1 MTNPQ
6 LNLKADSRQQ
16 IGKAVKTLRTQGKI
30 PAVLYGHEIKPIN
43 LILNYSEFEKI
54 FRQAGESTLVDLLID
69 QKNPVKVLI
78 QDFQTDPVSS
88 RFIHVDFHQVR
99 MDEKLHAKI
108 SLKFI
113 GESPAVK
120 ENGGI
125 LVTNFNF
132 LEVECLPNDLVHEIE
147 VDLSVLKN
155 FSDSVSVSKIKVPAG
170 IQILTKPEEVAVLVQ
185 EPRSEAELAELEAK
199 PEAKLPEAVV
209 EKAEG
214 EAPVEGEKPE
224 KAEKESKE

>member
-1 MTNPQ
+1 M
-6 LNLKADSRQQ
+6 
-16 IGKAVKTLRTQGKI
+16 
-30 PAVLYGHEIKPIN
+30 
-43 LILNYSEFEKI
+43 
-54 FRQAGESTLVDLLID
+54 
-69 QKNPVKVLI
+69 
-78 QDFQTDPVSS
+78 
-88 RFIHVDFHQVR
+88 
-99 MDEKLHAKI
+99 
-108 SLKFI
+108 
-113 GESPAVK
+113 
-120 ENGGI
+120 
-125 LVTNFNF
+125 
-132 LEVECLPNDLVHEIE
+132 ECLPNDLVHEIE